1 MPRDVDKIKNTE
13 ALNYSTLDDLPGVN
27 DVETLYSTL
36 FAAHED
42 SCGMV
47 ITGEVE
53 SGLDD
58 DEELGYWGRAIA
70 EGAGGGEVLQA
81 RFAPIGMCN
90 GETQRPGTVSLVA
103 VRCTHPICREAS
115 SVRVCILFKPGQ
127 DDIDCD
133 MLERSV
139 RALGAACL
147 PVWAVG
153 IYSRQNLEFG
163 RRGTPVGRTPRH
175 DGECFELLTPGSYSL
190 VHDDGSRNRGCIAA
204 PSLAQVVIA
213 GEIAGV
219 HMADPTTSL
228 VEQVTRSQWRQS
240 KDAAIRRLESA
251 LEQTGGTKAMASDA
265 MGAAG
270 AICELFTADKCL
282 EMMASEFLEGA
293 LPAPLVRPYGMPLLI
308 AMACRIA
315 MHPER
320 YGLTH
325 GSQADRAAAA
335 HAKMLFESTHSPLD
349 IPSQDSRYA
358 IDMAI
363 RTAIEN
369 ARNHPLR
376 NHGSSKA
383 RLAQNDFAPELIK
396 GRMYWQRI
404 GQHVLTRLFWMGGE
418 SAYEPENDMLTKAAW
433 RTEDPLADARKTA
446 LRNSGCICAAV
457 DVSMIR
463 IAELRDAKRAW
474 MDMMSNVE
482 NWLITGEW
490 KGKQLSPKN
499 SPKKVDAMC
508 ASTEENALDRS
519 VDEELLRIW
528 FDRVNEGEKLPPPKS
543 FKSMSREEKRRLF
556 YQTYNLAAHER
567 AVETMAEAMIGGPRH
582 EQRFDMRTYV
592 VSHTQTQTCG
602 SCAAEVHVLQGIM
615 AHTTYA
621 TCAHC
626 RAHKCFECTRR
637 LRDAID
643 TGDVRLIE
651 RQTCRHCGRG
661 PPRLPVG
668 ASSQT
673 VGLSDAE
680 MHDYIVRACKH
691 FNMESA
697 VLRDE

>member
-1 MPRDVDKIKNTE
+1 MRYVKKDTR
-13 ALNYSTLDDLPGVN
+13 ALNYSTLDDLPGVH

-36 FAAHED
+36 FAPHES

-47 ITGEVE
+47 ITGQSE

-58 DEELGYWGRAIA
+58 EDDLGYWGRTIS
-70 EGAGGGEVLQA
+70 EGSGGGEVCQV
-81 RFAPIGMCN
+81 RFAPMDMCN
-90 GETQRPGTVSLVA
+90 GETQRPGTVSLIA
-103 VRCTHPICREAS
+103 VRFTHPICPEAS

-153 IYSRQNLEFG
+153 LYSRQNLEFG
-163 RRGTPVGRTPRH
+163 KRDTQGKH
-175 DGECFELLTPGSYSL
+175 DDDCFELLTPGSYSL
-190 VHDDGSRNRGCIAA
+190 MHDDMLISRNKRCMAA

-219 HMADPTTSL
+219 HIADPTTSL
-228 VEQVTRSQWRQS
+228 VEWVTSSQWRQS
-240 KDAAIRRLESA
+240 KDAAVKDLEA
-251 LEQTGGTKAMASDA
+251 AVEHTGGTKAMASDA

-282 EMMASEFLEGA
+282 EMMASEFFEGA
-293 LPAPLVRPYGMPLLI
+293 MPAALVRPYGMPLVI

-335 HAKMLFESTHSPLD
+335 HAKMLFESTHPPLD

-369 ARNHPLR
+369 VRSHPLR
-376 NHGSSKA
+376 KQESGP
-383 RLAQNDFAPELIK
+383 AQHDFAPELVE

-404 GQHVLTRLFWMGGE
+404 GQHVLTKLFWMG
-418 SAYEPENDMLTKAAW
+418 SASAFEPEDETLTRAAW

-446 LRNSGCICAAV
+446 LRNSGCSCAAV

-463 IAELRDAKRAW
+463 IAELRDVKQAW
-474 MDMMSNVE
+474 IRTMSDVE

-490 KGKQLSPKN
+490 QGQQLSPKN
-499 SPKKVDAMC
+499 SPKKVEKMC
-508 ASTEENALDRS
+508 ASKEENALDRS

-567 AVETMAEAMIGGPRH
+567 AAEAMSEAMIGGPCH
-582 EQRFDMRTYV
+582 ERRFDMRTYI
-592 VSHTQTQTCG
+592 VSHSQTQTCG
-602 SCAAEVHVLQGIM
+602 SCAAEVHVLQGIV
-615 AHTTYA
+615 AETTYA
-621 TCAHC
+621 ACAHC
-626 RAHKCFECTRR
+626 KARKCFACTRR

-643 TGDVRLIE
+643 AGDVRLIE
-651 RQTCRHCGRG
+651 RQTCRHCGEG
-661 PPRLPVG
+661 PPKLPSE
-668 ASSQT
+668 ALSQT
-673 VGLSDAE
+673 VGLTDADV
-680 MHDYIVRACKH
+680 HKYIVRAFKQLH
-691 FNMESA
+691 MDTTLLGGTS
-697 VLRDE
+697 